1 MILRWLLD
9 KILNVP
15 EICPE
20 GSKDHQV
27 TYQRFVNTT
36 PKPRATKNN
45 NGELLALFEPDPS
58 PLAVVVAALLE
69 AEVVVGDISSARNR

>member
-1 MILRWLLD
+1 MGL
-9 KILNVP
+9 LNVQ

-27 TYQRFVNTT
+27 TYQRFVKTT

-45 NGELLALFEPDPS
+45 NGELVALFEPDPS
-58 PLAVVVAALLE
+58 PPAVVVAALLE
-69 AEVVVGDISSARNR
+69 AEVVVGDILTTRNR